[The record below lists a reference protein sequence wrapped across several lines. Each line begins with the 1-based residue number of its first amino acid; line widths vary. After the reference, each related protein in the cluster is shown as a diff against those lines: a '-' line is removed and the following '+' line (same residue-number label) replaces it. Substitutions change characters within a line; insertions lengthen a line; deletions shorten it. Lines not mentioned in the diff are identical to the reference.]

1 MDDLEP
7 TVRIREL
14 KKDRVNF
21 VLGNVDLAFANS
33 LRRVV
38 MADIPSVAI
47 DMVEIEINTSVLPDE
62 FIAHRLGMVP
72 LISAN
77 CDEAIRYTRDCTC
90 LAGCPLCSILLVL
103 HVACN
108 DDTTMDITSDHLEVN
123 PFPEDENTTSESGE
137 ELSKRG
143 EYFGHPV
150 GKHEQGV
157 APVLIC
163 KIRKGQELKIR
174 CIAKKGI
181 AKEHAKWSP
190 CSAVSFEYDPHNKLR
205 HTTYWYETDIRA
217 EWPLS
222 DNAQEEEPLRDDEPF
237 DFNAKPNKFYFEVET
252 DGSLGPQEVV
262 MKGLAELQTKLANLI
277 LGLKTQ
283 PELDQLAHDS
293 TRAHGPLPDAW
304 RHPGGDGGAWNS
316 AGGGGGGSGSA
327 GWGNTSPSRAGGNA
341 GWGGNASPSRAGS
354 NVGWEGNASPSR
366 AGSNATW
373 GGTSSASG
381 TRIGSAAWVVSPN
394 ANGADAATWGG
405 AGWQSPNPKTNTGWN
420 I

>member
-72 LISAN
+72 LISSN
-77 CDEAIRYTRDCTC
+77 CDDAIRYTRVCFDHCFYSLSLTVIEDCTC

-108 DDTTMDITSDHLEVN
+108 DDTTLDITSNHLEVN
-123 PFPEDENTTSESGE
+123 PFPEDDNTVSESGE
-137 ELSKRG
+137 ELTKRG

-150 GKHEQGV
+150 GKRV
-157 APVLIC
+157 SFFVLSLLYCLQSLQRRARRCPCFDLQNSQRSGAQNSLRC
-163 KIRKGQELKIR
+163 KKGPPLLISPHLLTFLPSHTQ
-174 CIAKKGI
+174 GI

-190 CSAVSFEYDPHNKLR
+190 CSAVSFEYDPYNKLR
-205 HTTYWYETDIRA
+205 HTTYWYETDSRA

-222 DNAQEEEPLRDDEPF
+222 DNAQEEEPPRDDEPF

-252 DGSLGPQEVV
+252 DGSLAPQEVV
-262 MKGLAELQTKLANLI
+262 MKVI
-277 LGLKTQ
+277 IF
-283 PELDQLAHDS
+283 
-293 TRAHGPLPDAW
+293 
-304 RHPGGDGGAWNS
+304 HPFF
-316 AGGGGGGSGSA
+316 
-327 GWGNTSPSRAGGNA
+327 
-341 GWGGNASPSRAGS
+341 
-354 NVGWEGNASPSR
+354 NVN
-366 AGSNATW
+366 
-373 GGTSSASG
+373 
-381 TRIGSAAWVVSPN
+381 
-394 ANGADAATWGG
+394 
-405 AGWQSPNPKTNTGWN
+405 
-420 I
+420 